1 VPQGFFSINSK
12 EYWSADGQFVVNL
25 ADLVG
30 TKHHSDRGRQNG
42 CCGLDGLDGPN
53 LTCANGH
60 EVGTE
65 KSDCWMP
72 HAAVLLET
80 VISANE

>member
-1 VPQGFFSINSK
+1 MNSK
-12 EYWSADGQFVVNL
+12 EFWDAQGRFVVNL

-30 TKHHSDRGRQNG
+30 TRPSPDGRRLSG
-42 CCGLDGLDGPN
+42 CCGRDGLDGPN
-53 LTCANGH
+53 LVCVNGH

-72 HAAVLLET
+72 HAAVLLES
-80 VISANE
+80 VIGFHTGS